1 MILHT
6 SLIRWLGLLTIKLA
20 LPLLLASSLQAQQ
33 PTLNISTF
41 PSNGILAKSA
51 IAIMRAA
58 YQTIGISI
66 TIHHLPGARSIVEV
80 NNGNMDGELFRVQ
93 GLEDKFK
100 YLVPV
105 KTAILNTH
113 TSAFTFLKNTNIKNW
128 QDLKPYSIAYVLG
141 FKLAELN
148 TTQSK
153 VIHTRDLNHAFRLL
167 INKKVEFVIDS
178 EFNGLQIIKNQK
190 LANIYLIS
198 PPLETTQIF
207 HYLNFKHAHLI
218 PKLEKALN
226 QLKASGEAGQIREAI
241 VKQILNSEE

>member
-6 SLIRWLGLLTIKLA
+6 SLLRWLGLLTIKLA
-20 LPLLLASSLQAQQ
+20 LPLLLVSSLQAQQ
-33 PTLNISTF
+33 VTLNISTF
-41 PSNGILAKSA
+41 PSNGVLAKSA

-58 YQTIGISI
+58 YQSIGVSI

-100 YLVPV
+100 HLIPV
-105 KTAILNTH
+105 KTAILNTY
-113 TSAFTFLKNTNIKNW
+113 TSAFSLIKNSNIKTW
-128 QDLKPYSIAYVLG
+128 QDLKPYSVAYVLG

-178 EFNGLQIIKNQK
+178 KLNGLQIIENQQ
-190 LANIYLIS
+190 LANIHLIS

-207 HYLNFKHAHLI
+207 HYLNSKHAHLI
-218 PKLEKALN
+218 PKLEKSLN
-226 QLKASGEAGQIREAI
+226 QLKASGEADRIRKTI
-241 VKQILNSEE
+241 IKQNLKYK